1 MASVGSKVRS
11 VSGTPW
17 TAWGTQQRG
26 SVWVQVAVVPGR
38 EYEVLNTSVSV
49 VHQGNITAGWCQV
62 KCVTTGEVFAVR
74 PTDVA

>member
-17 TAWGTQQRG
+17 TVWGTQQRG

-38 EYEVLNTSVSV
+38 EYEVLNASVSV
-49 VHQGNITAGWCQV
+49 VHQGNIASGWCQV
-62 KCVTTGEVFAVR
+62 KCLTTGEVFAVR